1 MKNAA
6 RHLFSGKQASST
18 LSFSRFFRGV
28 VFGVDTLGSASNLSL
43 WKSLSNHHHTR
54 NTSVR
59 SFHLSSLLA
68 KDEVT
73 TKSLSSSNGLG
84 GNGSGAEHNH
94 VEQPTVSDDPNQKSI
109 SAAPQPTANNNSP
122 IQVVSTIV
130 LSFTNYD
137 EWTKEEVASILCM
150 KKGECG
156 ASLTVDDVKP
166 LVDAG
171 FKGNSLDNIVHN
183 IKEVGRLAAISLLQ
197 DKFKDKNGMIELR
210 LSDTCSSVVNWVN
223 DALMP
228 KLFGLWNAEQTKA
241 ALCESESKGGAG
253 LTIEQV
259 QPLYDAKFDGRSLSK
274 IAEDIIKK
282 RNEHFSIEREIQY
295 ATNVITSN
303 KDFALVP
310 ESTCKAVA
318 EWVVELIRGNFIE
331 ISSELLDRWKHRLE
345 GEISE
350 QLRKERTNPKY
361 DYLRNLHDPTNMEKL
376 EKLIGT
382 NIQLPIFQEYGDLVP
397 KNFDPTAK
405 YLLTRQRFDIL
416 KKVVAGAEGFVFS
429 GPHGVSKSYTLYLI
443 AAYAFVNSIPV
454 LYVPT
459 CGSWRRRYIIGNIPG
474 ANKYLL
480 GLFLSLN
487 SDILSRDVISK
498 LEESDDIVSYLSKYV
513 AEDQRVFYLFD
524 EHNELFRLDNDGK
537 IFASKPYFQDFTRWT
552 AATRGIHTMTI
563 YCGSAHSS
571 FEDHLP
577 GGESLKIVRIVP
589 PTEKEFNTL
598 IEDFDLDPKE
608 KRIDYVTGRIPR
620 DLRKLASFL
629 QGKKG
634 TDEDFNQFITL
645 TKDEY
650 SRRLRVLDKKLDEEE
665 KKLFLQTLEG
675 LFTLGLYKGRP
686 TDVGGIVYDQG
697 LMYKDHD
704 GKLFIVNEPAKRCL
718 FQYYCSN
725 IPRHIIPKN
734 ISGSEKGALFERCLI
749 TQEYHIGNHFAKFFI
764 THMSNLESLSASLSY
779 EINTH
784 QSFSLKYIDI
794 FNKRNY
800 PRGTGV
806 LFIPE
811 SENFPCFDYA
821 IIMYGDEVV
830 EIFLKQTTIS
840 TIDSHYCKDFKCS
853 KTDLDNLITQQYIID
868 ETNIAKTTTL
878 ELPKKY
884 LFSLLELIFH
894 AIVDDGKIEKVMTK
908 RNDKDVQL
916 YLKPKKHELQIVED
930 GNILKS
936 VTYGGVQFT
945 WHYIY
950 ESGTTSSEQSVKKVK
965 EHGILYRNREEIENQ
980 MKVFFD

>member
-1 MKNAA
+1 
-6 RHLFSGKQASST
+6 
-18 LSFSRFFRGV
+18 
-28 VFGVDTLGSASNLSL
+28 
-43 WKSLSNHHHTR
+43 
-54 NTSVR
+54 
-59 SFHLSSLLA
+59 
-68 KDEVT
+68 
-73 TKSLSSSNGLG
+73 
-84 GNGSGAEHNH
+84 
-94 VEQPTVSDDPNQKSI
+94 
-109 SAAPQPTANNNSP
+109 
-122 IQVVSTIV
+122 
-130 LSFTNYD
+130 
-137 EWTKEEVASILCM
+137 M
-150 KKGECG
+150 KKGEGG

-171 FKGNSLDNIVHN
+171 FKGNSLDNIVKD
-183 IKEVGRLAAISLLQ
+183 IKRKNVYFA
-197 DKFKDKNGMIELR
+197 FKSMTRSKDFSKVSE
-210 LSDTCSSVVNWVN
+210 STCKTVIHWVN

-253 LTIEQV
+253 LTTEQA

-274 IAEDIIKK
+274 IVEDIIKK

-318 EWVVELIRGNFIE
+318 EWIVELIRGNFIT
-331 ISSELLDRWKHRLE
+331 ISSNLLDRWKHRLK
-345 GEISE
+345 GKISE

-459 CGSWRRRYIIGNIPG
+459 CGAWIDFYSIKEKYS

-487 SDILSRDVISK
+487 SDILSGDVISK
-498 LEESDDIVSYLSKYV
+498 LEKSGDIVSYLSKYV
-513 AEDQRVFYLFD
+513 AKDQRVFYLFD

-537 IFASKPYFQDFTRWT
+537 IFALEPYFRKFTRWT
-552 AATRGIHTMTI
+552 GSTRGTHTMTI

-598 IEDFDLDPKE
+598 VEDFGLDPNE

-629 QGKKG
+629 QGK
-634 TDEDFNQFITL
+634 
-645 TKDEY
+645 
-650 SRRLRVLDKKLDEEE
+650 RLDEEE

-718 FQYYCSN
+718 FQYYCNN

-734 ISGSEKGALFERCLI
+734 ISGSEKGALFERYLI
-749 TQEYHIGNHFAKFFI
+749 AQEYHIGNHFAKFFI

-784 QSFSLKYIDI
+784 QSFSLKGIDI

-800 PRGTGV
+800 PKGTGV

-811 SENFPCFDYA
+811 SEIFPCFDYA
-821 IIMYGDEVV
+821 IIKYGDEVV
-830 EIFLKQTTIS
+830 EIFLKQTTFS
-840 TIDSHYCKDFKCS
+840 TVDFIYCKDSKCS
-853 KTDLDNLITQQYIID
+853 KTDLDNLLTQQYIID

-884 LFSLLELIFH
+884 LFFLLELIFH
-894 AIVDDGKIEKVMTK
+894 AIVDDGKVEKVMTK